1 MNVCVITG
9 TRAEFGIWRPVLEA
23 LQTSQALRVQLLVT
37 GMHLLPGFGRTVRD
51 IEAEGFAID
60 ARVPMYRG
68 KEPAA
73 KSLARGIEG
82 MGKAFA
88 SMKTDLVLV
97 LGDRLEMLAAASAAL
112 AGRLRLAHLHGGEIA
127 PGQWDEQIRH
137 AISKMAHLH
146 FCATAKAA
154 ERIVRMGED
163 PENVHVVGAPALDVA
178 LQFARELD
186 EVFQRGG
193 GAETASRR
201 AEGILPMLVLHPTTG
216 SDEEEHRR
224 TLMVIDALLKVF
236 PPVRI
241 SAIGPN
247 NDPGHQGILQAYRE
261 RFADMFLQ
269 MSAPQET
276 FWAEIAAGG
285 LLVGNSSSGI
295 IEAATFGVPV
305 VNIGSRQAG
314 RERSGNVLDVGW
326 NAREIEQAVRRAI
339 SDGPFRA
346 RVARRINIYG
356 DGHASERIGGI
367 LEKLARDP
375 GPAPAAPKQ
384 FWEPSVRARMKAP
397 RRAPG
402 AG

>member
-1 MNVCVITG
+1 
-9 TRAEFGIWRPVLEA
+9 
-23 LQTSQALRVQLLVT
+23 
-37 GMHLLPGFGRTVRD
+37 
-51 IEAEGFAID
+51 
-60 ARVPMYRG
+60 
-68 KEPAA
+68 
-73 KSLARGIEG
+73 
-82 MGKAFA
+82 
-88 SMKTDLVLV
+88 
-97 LGDRLEMLAAASAAL
+97 
-112 AGRLRLAHLHGGEIA
+112 
-127 PGQWDEQIRH
+127 
-137 AISKMAHLH
+137 
-146 FCATAKAA
+146 
-154 ERIVRMGED
+154 
-163 PENVHVVGAPALDVA
+163 
-178 LQFARELD
+178 
-186 EVFQRGG
+186 
-193 GAETASRR
+193 
-201 AEGILPMLVLHPTTG
+201 
-216 SDEEEHRR
+216 
-224 TLMVIDALLKVF
+224 MVIDALLKVF